1 MTLNGLGDRIADR
14 RRAARQQ
21 LHDALLD
28 ELTAWGPGDRVRMFK
43 RWHQGAFSL
52 INLMVLTTLE
62 SGGPR
67 SMSGLAEALDV
78 SVASVTGII
87 DRMESRGL
95 VERSHATADR
105 RVILVGLTPR
115 GRDVFDEVDAR
126 RRERLE
132 RLLDRMTTRERAGLL
147 MGMRAMR
154 RAAEVLRADGEA
166 AQARDATTPAPT
178 ATAPAATAP
187 SATGSAGTMNGLVPE
202 RP

>member
-1 MTLNGLGDRIADR
+1 
-14 RRAARQQ
+14 
-21 LHDALLD
+21 
-28 ELTAWGPGDRVRMFK
+28 MFK

-62 SGGPR
+62 SEGPR
-67 SMSGLAEALDV
+67 SMSGLAETLDV
-78 SVASVTGII
+78 SVASATGIV

-132 RLLDRMTTRERAGLL
+132 RLLERLTARERAGLL

-154 RAAEVLRADGEA
+154 RAAQVLRADGEA
-166 AQARDATTPAPT
+166 AQGPDASVPA
-178 ATAPAATAP
+178 AAASAPAAAASTPAASVRASSTP
-187 SATGSAGTMNGLVPE
+187 GTGSASTMHGLVPE